1 MPEPNEVRIVPSSA
15 LPANQYIYLHITT
28 GLQSTTSVPA
38 ASTYWYEYTGTTAD
52 STLPMVTNAVP
63 YNGATGVGVNEQP
76 GVTFNKAIDPV
87 SVNANTFQVTNGG
100 TPLAGSYWFNSGDTR
115 VEFVPN
121 APLPAN
127 TLLTITLN
135 GVLDLVGNPVTFS
148 SSFTTGATPD
158 TTAPTVVWTSVST
171 NESIPTNSAITIQFS
186 TSMDATTF
194 STGPSGDI
202 YISDSLLSVRVP
214 ATLTW
219 NSTQSVAY
227 LLPTSPL
234 AAGREYYF
242 YVNSGTDLAGNQVS
256 GIETTF
262 YATFASA
269 STAPTVI
276 NFNPLSGATGTGTN
290 VIIEAQFSAPVDPN
304 FLTGVTLSSVGGP
317 VTVTPV
323 LSAANTILQLVPSAP
338 LAAGTPYTM
347 TIAGVKDPAGN
358 TVATVANSFTTGATY
373 DITAATVVTI
383 DPPNYATVGTNTVA
397 KIVFNKPLNPLT
409 VNNSSFVMNLNDTG
423 QWIPLT
429 VTQSANG
436 TEVTLTPQV
445 ALLPN
450 TEYRYYVGYNSY
462 VQDQDGNNTYG
473 GWYYFYTGSGA
484 VTTGPTVTVSPL
496 NGTTGIPLG
505 QRAHRSD
512 QCDSKLDSATEWR
525 NSGGWNGERAQQP
538 GTHLRAHQSVVG
550 GYHLYGECLRLHGR
564 QRQRGCALR
573 HYIHHRRRYI
583 RRRADLYRRQHQ
595 H

>member
-1 MPEPNEVRIVPSSA
+1 MPGTVQVLDGGYTLVFTPSVPWTPGALVQWWTTGSMTDIYYNADMNTSSGYFYVAGSTATATPTVQVASPAQNSNPMPLNTIFDVQFNTPLNPVTVCGAATCPTTPMTGANIYLSNGYSGLQLAGVYSMPEPNEVRIVPSSA

-409 VNNSSFVMNLNDTG
+409 V
-423 QWIPLT
+423 
-429 VTQSANG
+429 A
-436 TEVTLTPQV
+436 
-445 ALLPN
+445 
-450 TEYRYYVGYNSY
+450 
-462 VQDQDGNNTYG
+462 
-473 GWYYFYTGSGA
+473 
-484 VTTGPTVTVSPL
+484 
-496 NGTTGIPLG
+496 
-505 QRAHRSD
+505 
-512 QCDSKLDSATEWR
+512 
-525 NSGGWNGERAQQP
+525 
-538 GTHLRAHQSVVG
+538 
-550 GYHLYGECLRLHGR
+550 
-564 QRQRGCALR
+564 
-573 HYIHHRRRYI
+573 
-583 RRRADLYRRQHQ
+583 
-595 H
+595 